1 LQQLFIVSQISP
13 LHIAGDLSLQFV
25 SNRLLHDCHEVNL
38 YKIYQLAS
46 FYVEVEWHKEYNVR
60 RAFYCFASTN
70 AEKLQPY
77 LEKIDIT
84 QIK

>member
-1 LQQLFIVSQISP
+1 MSWNSSKQIWENGVVV
-13 LHIAGDLSLQFV
+13 AERYD
-25 SNRLLHDCHEVNL
+25 EVNR
-38 YKIYQLAS
+38 YKLYQLAS

>member
-1 LQQLFIVSQISP
+1 MSWNSSKQIWENGVVV
-13 LHIAGDLSLQFV
+13 AERYD
-25 SNRLLHDCHEVNL
+25 EVNR
-38 YKIYQLAS
+38 YKLYQLAS

-60 RAFYCFASTN
+60 RAFYSFASTN